1 MPWTGKY
8 LRSVHC
14 SPGHALQYGQPVCG
28 VSDIVKQNYP
38 YDISGAYPEGGQV
51 EAAEEMNRIASEMNL
66 EIENYSSYETLSVTF
81 VKDGTAFERSDLDNA
96 SMNNVAVL
104 IFMDSHSYLNLT
116 GQKQIL
122 RKMKSWS
129 GTVLR

>member
-1 MPWTGKY
+1 M
-8 LRSVHC
+8 
-14 SPGHALQYGQPVCG
+14 
-28 VSDIVKQNYP
+28 
-38 YDISGAYPEGGQV
+38 